1 MAINIKEIEHIAEL
15 SRLELNAEEKTKFGA
30 QLDSILNYVEQLNEV
45 NTDNVEPTAQ
55 VSGLEDVWR
64 NDSVKNWDRE
74 EVEDALSQG
83 KLEGGQIKVKRVL

>member
-1 MAINIKEIEHIAEL
+1 MAITSKEIEHIAEL
-15 SRLELNAEEKTKFGA
+15 SRLELSAEEKTKFGA

-55 VSGLEDVWR
+55 VSSLVDVWR
-64 NDSVKNWDRE
+64 TDVVQNWDRE